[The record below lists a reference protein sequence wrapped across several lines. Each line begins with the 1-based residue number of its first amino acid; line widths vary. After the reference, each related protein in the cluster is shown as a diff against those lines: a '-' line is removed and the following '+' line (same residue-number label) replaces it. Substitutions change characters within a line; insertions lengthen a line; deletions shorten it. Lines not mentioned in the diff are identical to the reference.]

1 MTDKFD
7 QQYAAFLD
15 LVDTGTPETAIKRM
29 ELFGAEDEL
38 LQRIAERHERE
49 TIRIREREEPRSVI
63 LDNRYTWYTGPRPR
77 DKYWPAL
84 EELLR
89 KSGWSEKSLDDLDG
103 ASTKV
108 VSLLSHPQVPNFSTK
123 GLVVG
128 YVQSGKTTNFTAVAA
143 KAADRGYKLFI
154 VLAGIHNGLRRQ
166 TQLRLVDQLVKP
178 NPSRW
183 LQLTDPDKD
192 FTPPANAAAYLAKNN
207 KQHVLCVIKKNP
219 RVLEKF
225 SAWLETASEYLVDCP
240 ALIIDDEADQ
250 ATVATDKINPLIIDI
265 LDRLPKS
272 AYVGYTATPF
282 ANLLIDPSVKDLY
295 PEHFIVNLPKPQ
307 GHFGT
312 EVLFGRDVVDG
323 EDPED
328 VFDGYDMIRQVPT
341 SDVDL
346 VRPSSRADVDGFHP
360 AMTNSLLAAIRYFW
374 LSTAARRVRQTGNP
388 HSTMLVHTSVN
399 TSVHN
404 SFEQPLRKL
413 RDESEA
419 SLRRGD
425 PELLAELRDV
435 WERET
440 ARVPAELFGEQKVS
454 FEELAPLLPGV
465 LHDCRIIM
473 DNSGSKDRLDY
484 EKGPVVAIAVG
495 GNTLSRGLTLEGLT
509 VSFFVRSVSAYDTL
523 LQMGRWFGFRNGY
536 ADLPRIW
543 MTDELR
549 DWFRHI
555 ATVES
560 EMRRDIDVYM
570 IEDKTPM
577 TFAVRLRTHP
587 SLRVTA
593 AAKMTNA
600 VPSASAYGGQRVQTR
615 YFRTD
620 HEWLTTNQDAAR
632 TLVGNAVLEGR
643 PDTGR
648 TDGNR
653 LIRDVPHNLVTD
665 FLREYRFHEKSQ
677 ECDSKL
683 LTDYIARRIAK
694 SGALRGWNVA
704 LIGGSAGRGTPKMF
718 SFADGFTVRMVTRS
732 ALDGDDPTFVDI
744 KTLMSRR
751 DAAIDLDVSS
761 VKGELAE
768 DLIKALRLEQS
779 PDTALLTLYAID
791 KDSKPKEPNPEKPG
805 VPRRPLNAADDVIG
819 IGLVF
824 PAPSSLDST
833 VEWQYVATNLAKVR
847 IEEEDL
853 SALEMVDD

>member
-15 LVDTGTPETAIKRM
+15 LVDTGTPETAIKKM

-49 TIRIREREEPRSVI
+49 TIRIREREEPHSVI

-89 KSGWSEKSLDDLDG
+89 KSGWSEQSLDDLDG

-108 VSLLSHPQVPNFSTK
+108 VSLLSHPRVTQFSTK

-128 YVQSGKTTNFTAVAA
+128 YVQSGKTTNFTAVTA

-178 NPSRW
+178 NPARW
-183 LQLTDPDKD
+183 LQLTDPDTD

-225 SAWLETASEYLVDCP
+225 SAWLETASEYLADCP

-250 ATVATDKINPLIIDI
+250 ATVATETINPLIIEI
-265 LDRLPKS
+265 LGRLPKS

-295 PEHFIVNLPKPQ
+295 PEHFIVNLPKPE

-312 EVLFGRDVVDG
+312 EVLFGRDVMDG

-328 VFDGYDMIRQVPT
+328 VFDGYDMIRQVPEFE
-341 SDVDL
+341 VDL
-346 VRPSSRADVDGFHP
+346 VRPSSRADTDGFHP
-360 AMTNSLLAAIRYFW
+360 VLTDTLRTAIRYFW
-374 LSTAARRVRQTGNP
+374 LSTAARRVRKIGNP

-399 TSVHN
+399 TAVHN
-404 SFEQPLRKL
+404 SFKQPLTQL
-413 RDESEA
+413 RDESETR
-419 SLRRGD
+419 LRAGD
-425 PELLAELRDV
+425 NELLVELRELWDK
-435 WERET
+435 ET
-440 ARVPAELFGEQKVS
+440 ARVPADLFR
-454 FEELAPLLPGV
+454 EERVTFDDLAPLLPGV

-484 EKGPVVAIAVG
+484 ENGPVVAIAVG
-495 GNTLSRGLTLEGLT
+495 GNTLSRGLTLEGLA
-509 VSFFVRSVSAYDTL
+509 VSYFVRSVSAYDTL

-570 IEDKTPM
+570 VEDKTPM
-577 TFAVRLRTHP
+577 NFAVRLRTHP
-587 SLRVTA
+587 ALRVTA

-600 VPSASAYGGQRVQTR
+600 VPSASAYGGLRVQTR

-620 HEWLTTNQDAAR
+620 QDWLADNQAAAR
-632 TLVGNAVLEGR
+632 KLIETAALQGSPEPSR
-643 PDTGR
+643 Q
-648 TDGNR
+648 DGNE
-653 LIRDVPHNLVTD
+653 LIRGVPHGLVTE
-665 FLREYRFHEKSQ
+665 FLRDYRFHEKSQ
-677 ECDSKL
+677 ECDSEL
-683 LTDYIARRIAK
+683 LTGYVARRIAK
-694 SGALRGWNVA
+694 SGALRSWNVA
-704 LIGGSAGRGTPKMF
+704 IIGGSAGKETPKEF
-718 SFADGFTVRMVTRS
+718 TFAEGFTVRMVTRS
-732 ALDGDDPTFVDI
+732 ALDGDNTDFVDI

-751 DAAIDLDVSS
+751 DAAIDLDTSS
-761 VKGELAE
+761 VQGELTE
-768 DLIKALRLEQS
+768 EKIKGLRLQQS
-779 PDTALLTLYAID
+779 PSIALLALYAID
-791 KDSKPKEPNPEKPG
+791 KDSKPEAHRADK
-805 VPRRPLNAADDVIG
+805 RRPLNAAEDVIG
-819 IGLVF
+819 VGLVF
-824 PAPSSLDST
+824 PPPSSVDST

-847 IEEEDL
+847 IEDEDL
-853 SALEMVDD
+853 SALDAVDD

>member
-1 MTDKFD
+1 MPNEFD
-7 QQYAAFLD
+7 QQYSAFLD
-15 LVDTGTPETAIKRM
+15 LVDSGTPESALKKM
-29 ELFGAEDEL
+29 ELFGATEDL
-38 LQRIAERHERE
+38 LQRIADRHEQE
-49 TIRIREREEPRSVI
+49 TIKIREREEPRSVV
-63 LDNRYTWYTGPRPR
+63 LGNRSTWYTGARPQ

-84 EELLR
+84 ESLLR
-89 KSGWSEKSLDDLDG
+89 KSGWTDKSLNDLDD
-103 ASTKV
+103 ASTRV
-108 VSLLSHPQVPNFSTK
+108 VSLLSHPQERTFSTK

-128 YVQSGKTTNFTAVAA
+128 YVQSGKTTNFTAVTA

-166 TQLRLVDQLVKP
+166 TQLRLVQQLVDP
-178 NPSRW
+178 NRSRW
-183 LQLTDPDKD
+183 HQLTDPDKD
-192 FTPPANAAAYLAKNN
+192 FTPPANAASYFAKNN

-225 SAWLETASEYLVDCP
+225 SAWLETAAAYLSDCP

-250 ATVATDKINPLIIDI
+250 ATVATDKINPLICEI

-295 PEHFIVNLPKPQ
+295 PEHFIVNLPKPE

-312 EVLFGRDVVDG
+312 EVLFGREVMDG

-328 VFDGYDMIRQVPT
+328 VFAGYDMIREVPK
-341 SDVDL
+341 SEADL
-346 VRPSSRADVDGFHP
+346 VRPISRADTDGFQP
-360 AMTNSLLAAIRYFW
+360 VITETLRSAILYFW
-374 LSTAARRVRQTGNP
+374 LCTAARRVRKTGNP

-404 SFEQPLRKL
+404 SFKHPLSKL
-413 RDESEA
+413 RNESKA
-419 SLRRGD
+419 SLLAED
-425 PELLAELRDV
+425 PDLLAELRRLWDQ
-435 WERET
+435 ET
-440 ARVPAELFGEQKVS
+440 AKVPAEQFGEQRVS
-454 FEELAPLLPGV
+454 FEELEPLLPDV
-465 LHDCRIIM
+465 LRDCRIIM

-484 EKGPVVAIAVG
+484 EHGPVVAIAVG

-509 VSFFVRSVSAYDTL
+509 VSFFVRAVSAYDTL

-560 EMRRDIDVYM
+560 QMRRDIDIYLV
-570 IEDKTPM
+570 EDKTPL

-620 HEWLTTNQDAAR
+620 REWLQANQAAAR
-632 TLVGNAVLEGR
+632 TLIEKAAAEGQEDR
-643 PDTGR
+643 SVRDQ
-648 TDGNR
+648 DK
-653 LIRDVPHNLVTD
+653 LIRGVPHNLVID
-665 FLREYRFHEKSQ
+665 FLRDYSFHENSM
-677 ECDSKL
+677 ECDSTQ
-683 LTDYIARRIAK
+683 LTEYIARRIAK
-694 SGALRGWNVA
+694 SGALRDWNVA
-704 LIGGSAGRGTPKMF
+704 IIGGSAGEDVPKTFTF
-718 SFADGFTVRMVTRS
+718 SAGYTVRMVTRS
-732 ALDGDDPTFVDI
+732 ALDGADPAVVDI

-751 DAAIDLDVSS
+751 DAAIDLDVSA
-761 VKGELAE
+761 VKGELTE
-768 DLIKALRLEQS
+768 EKIKGLRLGQS
-779 PDTALLTLYAID
+779 PDTALLALYAID
-791 KDSKPKEPNPEKPG
+791 KDSAPSNLRKDK
-805 VPRRPLNAADDVIG
+805 RRALNAEDHVIG
-819 IGLVF
+819 VGLVF
-824 PAPSSLDST
+824 PAPSSDDST
-833 VEWQYVATNLAKVR
+833 VEWQSVATNLANVR

-853 SALEMVDD
+853 SALEAMDV

>member
-7 QQYAAFLD
+7 QQYATFLD
-15 LVDTGTPETAIKRM
+15 LVDTGTPESALKKM
-29 ELFGAEDEL
+29 ELVGAPEEL
-38 LQRIAERHERE
+38 LQQIAERHEQE
-49 TIRIREREEPRSVI
+49 TIRVREREEPHSVVV
-63 LDNRYTWYTGPRPR
+63 DNRLTWYSGPRPR
-77 DKYWPAL
+77 DRCWPAL

-89 KSGWSEKSLDDLDG
+89 KSGWSEKSLEDLDG

-108 VSLLSHPQVPNFSTK
+108 VSLLSHPRERAFSTK

-128 YVQSGKTTNFTAVAA
+128 YVQSGKTTNFTAVTA

-166 TQLRLVDQLVKP
+166 TQLRLVEQLVKP

-183 LQLTDPDKD
+183 HQLTDPDKD
-192 FTPPANAAAYLAKNN
+192 FTPPANAASYLADSS
-207 KQHVLCVIKKNP
+207 KQYVLCVIKKNP

-225 SAWLETASEYLVDCP
+225 SAWLETASEYLADCP

-250 ATVATDKINPLIIDI
+250 ATVATETINPLIIEI
-265 LDRLPKS
+265 LGRLPKS

-282 ANLLIDPSVKDLY
+282 ANLLIDPSAKDLY

-312 EVLFGRDVVDG
+312 EVLFGRDVMDG

-328 VFDGYDMIRQVPT
+328 VFDGYDMIREVPD
-341 SDVDL
+341 SEVDL
-346 VRPSSRADVDGFHP
+346 VRPSSRADADGFQP
-360 AMTNSLLAAIRYFW
+360 VMTESLRTAIRYFW
-374 LSTAARRVRQTGNP
+374 LSTAARRVRKTGNP
-388 HSTMLVHTSVN
+388 HATMLVHTSVN
-399 TSVHN
+399 TAVHN
-404 SFEQPLRKL
+404 SFEYPLTKL
-413 RDESEA
+413 RDENETL
-419 SLRRGD
+419 LRAGD
-425 PELLAELRDV
+425 TRLLDELREL
-435 WERET
+435 WEKET
-440 ARVPAELFGEQKVS
+440 SRVPAELFGEHPVL
-454 FEELAPLLPGV
+454 FEELEPLLPSV

-484 EKGPVVAIAVG
+484 ENGPVVAIAVG
-495 GNTLSRGLTLEGLT
+495 GNTLSRGLTLEGLA

-570 IEDKTPM
+570 VEDKTPM

-600 VPSASAYGGQRVQTR
+600 VPSASAYGGKRVQTR
-615 YFRTD
+615 YFHTD
-620 HEWLTTNQDAAR
+620 HEWLDANQAAAR
-632 TLVGNAVLEGR
+632 KLVEKAALEGS
-643 PDTGR
+643 PDTSV
-648 TDGNR
+648 TDGNHLVR
-653 LIRDVPHNLVTD
+653 GVPHDLVTD
-665 FLREYRFHEKSQ
+665 FLREYQFDARSQ

-683 LTDYIARRIAK
+683 LTEYIAKRIGK
-694 SGALRGWNVA
+694 SGALRKWNVA
-704 LIGGSAGRGTPKMF
+704 LIGGSAGKDSDPRAFT
-718 SFADGFTVRMVTRS
+718 FADDFTVRMVTRS
-732 ALDGDDPTFVDI
+732 ALDGDDPASVDI

-751 DAAIDLDVSS
+751 DAAIDLDTSS
-761 VKGELAE
+761 VRGELTE
-768 DLIKALRLEQS
+768 QMIFALRLQQS
-779 PDTALLTLYAID
+779 PETALLALYAID
-791 KDSKPKEPNPEKPG
+791 KDSRPKESKAEAR
-805 VPRRPLNAADDVIG
+805 VPRRGLNAAADVIG
-819 IGLVF
+819 VGLIF
-824 PAPSSLDST
+824 PAPTSDDST
-833 VEWQYVATNLAKVR
+833 VEWQYVATNLSKVR

-853 SALEMVDD
+853 SALDAVDD

>member
-15 LVDTGTPETAIKRM
+15 WVDSGTPETAMKNL
-29 ELFGAEDEL
+29 ELFGASDDL
-38 LQRIAERHERE
+38 LQQIAERHENE
-49 TIRIREREEPRSVI
+49 TLKIREREEPRTVV
-63 LDNRYTWYTGPRPR
+63 LDNRFTWYTGPRSKDR
-77 DKYWPAL
+77 CWPAL
-84 EELLR
+84 EEILK
-89 KSGWSEKSLDDLDG
+89 KSGWSDKSLDDLDG

-108 VSLLSHPQVPNFSTK
+108 VSLLSHPQVRTFSTK

-128 YVQSGKTTNFTAVAA
+128 YVQSGKTTNFTAVTA

-166 TQLRLVDQLVKP
+166 TQRRLVQQLVAP

-207 KQHVLCVIKKNP
+207 KQHILCVIKKNP

-225 SAWLETASEYLVDCP
+225 SAWLETAAEYLADCP

-250 ATVATDKINPLIIDI
+250 ATVATDTINPLICEI
-265 LDRLPKS
+265 LGRLPKS

-282 ANLLIDPSVKDLY
+282 ANLLIDPSAKDLY

-312 EVLFGRDVVDG
+312 EVLFGRDVMDG

-328 VFDGYDMIRQVPT
+328 VFDGYDMIREVPR

-346 VRPSSRADVDGFHP
+346 VRPGSRAEVDGFQP
-360 AMTNSLLAAIRYFW
+360 AISGSLRTAILYFW
-374 LSTAARRVRQTGNP
+374 ACTAARRLRKTGNP

-404 SFEQPLRKL
+404 SFKQPLGKL
-413 RDESEA
+413 RDTSEA
-419 SLRRGD
+419 LLRAGD
-425 PELLAELRDV
+425 ADLLAELRRI

-440 ARVPAELFGEQKVS
+440 AKVPADQFGEQTVT
-454 FEELAPLLPGV
+454 FDELVPLLPGV

-484 EKGPVVAIAVG
+484 ENGPVVAIAVG

-587 SLRVTA
+587 ALRVTA
-593 AAKMTNA
+593 AAKMVNA
-600 VPSASAYGGQRVQTR
+600 VSSASAYGGQRVQTR

-620 HEWLTTNQDAAR
+620 REWLADNQSAAR
-632 TLVGNAVLEGR
+632 TLIGRAAVEGR
-643 PDTGR
+643 QDKSIK
-648 TDGNR
+648 DGNK
-653 LIRDVPHNLVTD
+653 LIRNVPYDLVTD
-665 FLREYRFHEKSQ
+665 FLRDYSFHERSQ

-683 LTDYIARRIAK
+683 LTEYIGRRIAR
-694 SGALRGWNVA
+694 SGVLRDWNVA
-704 LIGGSAGRGTPKMF
+704 IIGGSAGKDAPKEF
-718 SFADGFTVRMVTRS
+718 TFADEFTVRMVTRS
-732 ALDGDDPTFVDI
+732 ALDGDDPDFVDI

-761 VKGELAE
+761 VKGEVTE
-768 DLIKALRLEQS
+768 KLIKALRTQQS
-779 PDTALLTLYAID
+779 PGTALLTLYAID
-791 KDSKPKEPNPEKPG
+791 KDSEP
-805 VPRRPLNAADDVIG
+805 VDRRADKRRSLNAAEDVIG
-819 IGLVF
+819 VGLVL
-824 PAPSSLDST
+824 PEPTSDDSA
-833 VEWQYVATNLAKVR
+833 VEWNSVSTNLANVH

-853 SALEMVDD
+853 SALDTVDD

>member
-77 DKYWPAL
+77 DRYWPAL

-89 KSGWSEKSLDDLDG
+89 KSGWSEQSLEDLDG

-108 VSLLSHPQVPNFSTK
+108 VSLLSHPRVPNFSTK

-128 YVQSGKTTNFTAVAA
+128 YVQSGKTTNFTAVTA

-207 KQHVLCVIKKNP
+207 KQHILCVIKKNP

-225 SAWLETASEYLVDCP
+225 SAWLETASEYLADCP

-250 ATVATDKINPLIIDI
+250 ATVATETINPLIIEI
-265 LDRLPKS
+265 LGRLPKS

-295 PEHFIVNLPKPQ
+295 PEHFIVNLPKPE

-312 EVLFGRDVVDG
+312 EVLFGRDVMDG

-328 VFDGYDMIRQVPT
+328 VFDGYDMIRQVPE
-341 SDVDL
+341 SEVDL
-346 VRPSSRADVDGFHP
+346 VRPSSRADADGFHP
-360 AMTNSLLAAIRYFW
+360 VLTDTLRTAIRYFW
-374 LSTAARRVRQTGNP
+374 LSTAARRVRKTSNP

-399 TSVHN
+399 TAVHN
-404 SFEQPLRKL
+404 SFKQPLTKL
-413 RDESEA
+413 RNESEA
-419 SLRRGD
+419 LLRAGD
-425 PELLAELRDV
+425 TNLLGELRELWDS
-435 WERET
+435 ET
-440 ARVPAELFGEQKVS
+440 ARVPADLFGEEKVA
-454 FEELAPLLPGV
+454 FDDLAPQLPGV

-484 EKGPVVAIAVG
+484 ENGPVVAIAVG
-495 GNTLSRGLTLEGLT
+495 GNTLSRGLTLEGLA

-570 IEDKTPM
+570 VEDKTPM

-587 SLRVTA
+587 ALRVTA

-600 VPSASAYGGQRVQTR
+600 VPSASAYGGLRIQTR
-615 YFRTD
+615 YFSTD
-620 HEWLTTNQDAAR
+620 HDWLASNQAAAR
-632 TLVGNAVLEGR
+632 RLIGEAVLEGSPE
-643 PDTGR
+643 PDR
-648 TDGNR
+648 QDGNV
-653 LIRDVPHNLVTD
+653 LIRGVPHELVTD

-704 LIGGSAGRGTPKMF
+704 IIGGSAGTDAPKTF
-718 SFADGFTVRMVTRS
+718 TFADGYAVRMATRS
-732 ALDGDDPTFVDI
+732 ALPGDDTDSVDI

-751 DAAIDLDVSS
+751 DAAIDLDISS
-761 VKGELAE
+761 VQGELTE
-768 DLIKALRLEQS
+768 EKIKRLRLQQS
-779 PDTALLTLYAID
+779 PDTALLALYAID
-791 KDSKPKEPNPEKPG
+791 KDSEPE
-805 VPRRPLNAADDVIG
+805 PRRTHSRRALNAAEHVIG
-819 IGLVF
+819 VGLVF
-824 PAPSSLDST
+824 PPPASDDST

-853 SALEMVDD
+853 SGLDAVDD

>member
-15 LVDTGTPETAIKRM
+15 LVDTGTPETAIKKM

-77 DKYWPAL
+77 DRYWPAL

-89 KSGWSEKSLDDLDG
+89 KSGWSEQSLDDLDG

-108 VSLLSHPQVPNFSTK
+108 VSLLSHPQVPKFSTK

-128 YVQSGKTTNFTAVAA
+128 YVQSGKTTNFTAVTA

-192 FTPPANAAAYLAKNN
+192 FTPPANAAAYLSKNN

-225 SAWLETASEYLVDCP
+225 SAWLETASEYLADCP

-250 ATVATDKINPLIIDI
+250 ATVATETINPLIIEI
-265 LDRLPKS
+265 LGRLPKS

-282 ANLLIDPSVKDLY
+282 ANLLIDPSAKDLY
-295 PEHFIVNLPKPQ
+295 PEHFIVNLPKPT

-312 EVLFGRDVVDG
+312 EVLFGRDVMDG

-328 VFDGYDMIRQVPT
+328 VFDGFDMIRQVPE
-341 SDVDL
+341 SEVEL
-346 VRPSSRADVDGFHP
+346 VRPSSRADADGFHP
-360 AMTNSLLAAIRYFW
+360 VLTDTLRTAIRYFW
-374 LSTAARRVRQTGNP
+374 LSTAARRVRKTGNP

-399 TSVHN
+399 TAVHN
-404 SFEQPLRKL
+404 SFKHPLSKL
-413 RDESEA
+413 RNESEA
-419 SLRRGD
+419 LLRTGD
-425 PELLAELRDV
+425 AELLTELRQI

-440 ARVPAELFGEQKVS
+440 ARVPADLFHEQQVT
-454 FEELAPLLPGV
+454 FDELAPLLPGV

-484 EKGPVVAIAVG
+484 ENGPVVAIAVG
-495 GNTLSRGLTLEGLT
+495 GNTLSRGLTLEGLA

-570 IEDKTPM
+570 VEDKTPM

-587 SLRVTA
+587 ALRVTA
-593 AAKMTNA
+593 AAKMANA
-600 VPSASAYGGQRVQTR
+600 VPSASAYGGLRIQTR

-620 HEWLTTNQDAAR
+620 HDWLAGNQAAAR
-632 TLVGNAVLEGR
+632 QLVGKAVLEGSPELDR
-643 PDTGR
+643 Q
-648 TDGNR
+648 DGNV
-653 LIRDVPHNLVTD
+653 LIRGVPHELVTD

-704 LIGGSAGRGTPKMF
+704 VIGGSAGTDSPKEF
-718 SFADGFTVRMVTRS
+718 TFTDGCTVRMATRS
-732 ALDGDDPTFVDI
+732 ALPGDDNDTVDI

-751 DAAIDLDVSS
+751 DAAIDLDISS
-761 VKGELAE
+761 VQGELTE
-768 DLIKALRLEQS
+768 DKIKALRLQQS
-779 PDTALLTLYAID
+779 PDSALLALYVID
-791 KDSKPKEPNPEKPG
+791 KDSEPEA
-805 VPRRPLNAADDVIG
+805 RRILSRRALNAAEDVIG
-819 IGLVF
+819 VGLVF
-824 PAPSSLDST
+824 PPPSSDDST

-853 SALEMVDD
+853 SGLDAVDD

>member
-15 LVDTGTPETAIKRM
+15 LVDTGTPETAIKKM

-77 DKYWPAL
+77 DRYWPAL

-89 KSGWSEKSLDDLDG
+89 KSGWSEQSLDDLDG

-108 VSLLSHPQVPNFSTK
+108 VSLLSHPQVPKFSTK

-128 YVQSGKTTNFTAVAA
+128 YVQSGKTTNFTAVTA

-225 SAWLETASEYLVDCP
+225 SAWLETASEYLADCP

-250 ATVATDKINPLIIDI
+250 ATVATETINPLIIEI
-265 LDRLPKS
+265 LGRLPKS

-295 PEHFIVNLPKPQ
+295 PEHFIVNLPKPK

-312 EVLFGRDVVDG
+312 EVLFGRDVMDG

-328 VFDGYDMIRQVPT
+328 VFDGYDMIRQVPEFE
-341 SDVDL
+341 VDL
-346 VRPSSRADVDGFHP
+346 VRPSSRADADGFHP
-360 AMTNSLLAAIRYFW
+360 VLTETLRTAIRYFW
-374 LSTAARRVRQTGNP
+374 LSTAARRFRRTGNP

-399 TSVHN
+399 TAVHN
-404 SFEQPLRKL
+404 SFKHPLTKL
-413 RDESEA
+413 RNESEA
-419 SLRRGD
+419 LLRAGD
-425 PELLAELRDV
+425 TALLAELRALWDS
-435 WERET
+435 ET
-440 ARVPAELFGEQKVS
+440 ARVSADLFGEQKVT
-454 FEELAPLLPGV
+454 FDDLASLLPGV

-484 EKGPVVAIAVG
+484 ENGPVVAIAVG

-570 IEDKTPM
+570 VEDKTPM

-587 SLRVTA
+587 ALRVTA
-593 AAKMTNA
+593 AAKMANA

-620 HEWLTTNQDAAR
+620 HDWLAHNQEAAR
-632 TLVGNAVLEGR
+632 RLIERAAVEGS
-643 PDTGR
+643 PATDSH
-648 TDGNR
+648 DGNK
-653 LIRDVPHNLVTD
+653 LIRGVPHQLVTE
-665 FLREYRFHEKSQ
+665 FLRDYRFHEKSQ

-683 LTDYIARRIAK
+683 LTDYIARRIDK

-704 LIGGSAGRGTPKMF
+704 IISGSAGKDAPKEF
-718 SFADGFTVRMVTRS
+718 TFADGYTVRMATRS
-732 ALDGDDPTFVDI
+732 ALPGDDTDTVDI

-751 DAAIDLDVSS
+751 DAAIDLDVSA
-761 VKGELAE
+761 VQGELTE
-768 DLIKALRLEQS
+768 EKIKGLRLQQG
-779 PDTALLTLYAID
+779 PDTALLALYAID
-791 KDSKPKEPNPEKPG
+791 KDSKPEAHRADK
-805 VPRRPLNAADDVIG
+805 RRPLNAAEDVIG
-819 IGLVF
+819 VGLVF
-824 PAPSSLDST
+824 PPPSSDDST

-853 SALEMVDD
+853 SGLDAVDD